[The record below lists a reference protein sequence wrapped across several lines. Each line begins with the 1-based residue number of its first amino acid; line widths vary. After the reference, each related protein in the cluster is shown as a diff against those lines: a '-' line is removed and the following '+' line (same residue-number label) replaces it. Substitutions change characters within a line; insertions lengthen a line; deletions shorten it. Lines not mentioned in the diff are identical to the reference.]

1 MNKVTNILV
10 LAFLLCCNNTFSQ
23 KKAARNFIHYDTVNC
38 VKCNGQGYTNCN
50 TCINSRATCFTCKGY
65 GDLQCSTCRG
75 RGFDAKG
82 ISCNFCKGIGT
93 IMCSTCG
100 RKGDALCSRCNG
112 TQKLTCPACNGK
124 KRRIIKSKKSS

>member
-1 MNKVTNILV
+1 
-10 LAFLLCCNNTFSQ
+10 
-23 KKAARNFIHYDTVNC
+23 
-38 VKCNGQGYTNCN
+38 
-50 TCINSRATCFTCKGY
+50 
-65 GDLQCSTCRG
+65 LQCSTCRG

-93 IMCSTCG
+93 IMCSSCG